1 MSSHGLPFESSV
13 EVFQEVGLD
22 RQAGLGGSWWDLRVK
37 RGQRH
42 LLRRWRKGKR
52 LRWAT
57 AVAVHSRMGH
67 FLQGALLP

>member
-22 RQAGLGGSWWDLRVK
+22 GQIGLGRSWWDLRVK

-42 LLRRWRKGKR
+42 LLRRWRKDKWFG
-52 LRWAT
+52 WAT
-57 AVAVHSRMGH
+57 AAAVHSQRRC
-67 FLQGALLP
+67 FLQGALFP

>member
-13 EVFQEVGLD
+13 EVFQKVGLD
-22 RQAGLGGSWWDLRVK
+22 GQIGLGGSWWDLRVK

-42 LLRRWRKGKR
+42 LLRRWRKGKW
-52 LRWAT
+52 LRGAT
-57 AVAVHSRMGH
+57 AAAVHSWRQC